1 MPTEEKKGITVK
13 VDAALHAEVR
23 QYLESHGMTM
33 AEFVTLALQDELHP
47 KIQMKEDT
55 KSMRTL
61 AFQVP
66 DDLFRRI
73 KEYLQRNN
81 MTQKEFIIGLIE
93 QELTRDMTER
103 ESVNEA
109 QADDSEQAED
119 VPKQKKM
126 PLWRILKPIPARTNR
141 RMNQKNMTRMN
152 PKMRI
157 PDLLCRCEV
166 KQKRK

>member
-55 KSMRTL
+55 GSMRTL

-109 QADDSEQAED
+109 QADDSEQTED
-119 VPKQKKM
+119 D
-126 PLWRILKPIPARTNR
+126 TE
-141 RMNQKNMTRMN
+141 T
-152 PKMRI
+152 
-157 PDLLCRCEV
+157 EV
-166 KQKRK
+166 NAAVEDFEADSGEDESEDESEEYDEDESEDEDAGFTMQM

>member
-13 VDAALHAEVR
+13 VDAALHAEVK
-23 QYLESHGMTM
+23 QYIESHGMTM

-47 KIQMKEDT
+47 KFKMKEDVG
-55 KSMRTL
+55 SMRTL

-73 KEYLQRNN
+73 KDYLQRNN

-93 QELTRDMTER
+93 TELERDMTER

-109 QADDSEQAED
+109 QTDDPELSEEDTETVENSSVDDFEADSGEDESEDESED
-119 VPKQKKM
+119 EDQGFSM
-126 PLWRILKPIPARTNR
+126 G
-141 RMNQKNMTRMN
+141 M
-152 PKMRI
+152 
-157 PDLLCRCEV
+157 
-166 KQKRK
+166 

>member
-1 MPTEEKKGITVK
+1 MPSDGKKGITVK
-13 VDAALHAEVR
+13 IDAELHAEVR
-23 QYLESHGMTM
+23 QYLESHEMTM
-33 AEFVTLALQDELHP
+33 AEFVTLALDDELHP
-47 KIQMKEDT
+47 KLNQKEGQNMGN
-55 KSMRTL
+55 MRTM

-119 VPKQKKM
+119 DTETEENAAVEDFEADSGEDESEDESEEYDEDESEDEDSGFTMQM
-126 PLWRILKPIPARTNR
+126 
-141 RMNQKNMTRMN
+141 
-152 PKMRI
+152 
-157 PDLLCRCEV
+157 
-166 KQKRK
+166 